1 NAAGPL
7 PADFAHARLHRTRE
21 ADMLDDEREH
31 RLARQELFE
40 TFVGSFGGPACAP
53 IPGTLLEMLEIAAME
68 RQQSRISQSEA
79 LPEGPAPLTSPR
91 NDSRILAWLRRVREA
106 IGDVAGRVRAGSDAR
121 RLPV

>member
-1 NAAGPL
+1 
-7 PADFAHARLHRTRE
+7 
-21 ADMLDDEREH
+21 MLDDEREH

-53 IPGTLLEMLEIAAME
+53 MPGTLLEMLEIAAME
-68 RQQSRISQSEA
+68 RQQPMISQPEA

-91 NDSRILAWLRRVREA
+91 IGSRMIAWLRKAGEA
-106 IGDVAGRVRAGSDAR
+106 IVDVAGRLRAGSGAR